1 MNPPPGKELPLP
13 TELEAVGSGADVD
26 ATDSRKILPLATKTS
41 NAYPTELNF
50 SDLVAPVISD

>member
-1 MNPPPGKELPLP
+1 
-13 TELEAVGSGADVD
+13 LEAVGSGADVN
-26 ATDSRKILPLATKTS
+26 AIESRKILPLAIKIS